1 MDRKMAELPSLAC
14 CGQQHKIQVKTC
26 KQWCTP
32 GVNVGQISF
41 NLFINDLNDEVLSE
55 WVDDTNLEGKRC
67 LCHPSR
73 GPQ

>member
-41 NLFINDLNDEVLSE
+41 NLFINDLNDEVFSE
-55 WVDDTNLEGKRC
+55 
-67 LCHPSR
+67 
-73 GPQ
+73 